1 MKRIMH
7 ILLQW
12 GLSLTARMPFGIL
25 YVLSDIIYIMVF
37 HVARYRRKVVEKN
50 LAVSFPD
57 MDEDVLRKVEKQFY
71 RNFADYIVETI
82 KLMHISDRQM
92 ASRMTFDG
100 IEHIN
105 NTVGK
110 GRSVVCFFS
119 HCGNW
124 EWVTSITQ
132 IGRAHV

>member
-82 KLMHISDRQM
+82 KLMHISDRQID
-92 ASRMTFDG
+92 R
-100 IEHIN
+100 
-105 NTVGK
+105 K
-110 GRSVVCFFS
+110 SVV
-119 HCGNW
+119 
-124 EWVTSITQ
+124 
-132 IGRAHV
+132 

>member
-1 MKRIMH
+1 
-7 ILLQW
+7 
-12 GLSLTARMPFGIL
+12 MPFGIL

-57 MDEDVLRKVEKQFY
+57 MDEDLLRKVEKQFY

-82 KLMHISDRQM
+82 KLMRISDRQM

-110 GRSVVCFFS
+110 GRSVVCFFLALRQLGMGDFN
-119 HCGNW
+119 H
-124 EWVTSITQ
+124 TPLQ
-132 IGRAHV
+132 GRNGKRRTLLPGVPSAP